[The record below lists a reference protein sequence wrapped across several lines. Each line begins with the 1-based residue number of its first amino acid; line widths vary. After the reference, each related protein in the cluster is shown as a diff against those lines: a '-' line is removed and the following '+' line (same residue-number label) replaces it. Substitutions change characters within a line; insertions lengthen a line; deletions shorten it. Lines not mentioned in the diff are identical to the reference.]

1 MFLCVVSPCHNNLC
15 CGISVNGI
23 MHLVLYRR
31 KKIFCNLTVNGVI
44 NGSGINIRDFLV
56 ETALAGPD
64 FLYFGNQMVKII
76 LIEDLAVDQPA
87 FI

>member
-1 MFLCVVSPCHNNLC
+1 MFTTAFKNVANTSRL
-15 CGISVNGI
+15 
-23 MHLVLYRR
+23 HLKY
-31 KKIFCNLTVNGVI
+31 LTVNGVI
-44 NGSGINIRDFLV
+44 NGSSINIRDFLV